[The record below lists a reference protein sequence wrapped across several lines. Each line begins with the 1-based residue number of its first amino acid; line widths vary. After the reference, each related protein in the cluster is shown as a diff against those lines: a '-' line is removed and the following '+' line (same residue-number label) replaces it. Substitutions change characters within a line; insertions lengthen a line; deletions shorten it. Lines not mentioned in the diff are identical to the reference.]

1 MVRNSERKKNRKLI
15 ISEEVDEQLRRQL
28 KLLTVNEME
37 HENRMREEAI
47 YLSKKRKKHTKN
59 WII

>member
-47 YLSKKRKKHTKN
+47 YLSKKRRKHTKN